1 MDTQFEVIIIGAGP
15 AGLTA
20 AIYASRANMKVLLL
34 EQETPGGKLVKTYKI
49 ENYTGVESSSG
60 VDLAMSFMNHGLAFG
75 AKMDFGSVVKVEN
88 VGKIKKVTLDNGKE
102 FSAKA
107 VIVATGTK
115 ERPLDVAMADR
126 FTGRGISYCAVCD
139 GAFYRDKVV
148 TIIGGGN
155 SALEEAL
162 FITSLVEKVNI
173 VIRRDEFRAEPKIVE
188 EVLKNEKIN
197 VIYKHLPE
205 SLIIEDN
212 NIVGLNIKHVDTG
225 EITPLMCSGIFPY
238 IGADPAT
245 SFLDKA
251 ILNERG
257 YIIVKADMSTAIEG
271 IFGAGDVIDKEL
283 RQVVTA
289 TSDGAIAANSAVKYI
304 KNNF

>member
-1 MDTQFEVIIIGAGP
+1 MDSQFEIIIVGAGP

-34 EQETPGGKLVKTYKI
+34 EQESPGGKLVKTYKI
-49 ENYTGVESSSG
+49 ENYTGVQSSSG

-75 AKMDFGSVVKVEN
+75 AEIDFGEVVKVESSD
-88 VGKIKKVTLDNGKE
+88 KIKRVVLADGRE
-102 FSAKA
+102 FTAKA

-115 ERPLDVAMADR
+115 ERPLDVAMAER

-173 VIRRDEFRAEPKIVE
+173 VIRRDQFRAEPKVVE

-197 VIYKHLPE
+197 VIYKHLPD

-212 NIVGLNIKHVDTG
+212 NIVGLNIRHVDTK
-225 EITPLMCSGIFPY
+225 EVTPLMCSGIFPY

-257 YIIVKADMSTAIEG
+257 YILAKADMSTAIEG
-271 IFGAGDVIDKEL
+271 IFGAGDVIDKDL

>member
-1 MDTQFEVIIIGAGP
+1 MDTQFEIIIIGAGP

-34 EQETPGGKLVKTYKI
+34 EQESPGGKLVKTYKI
-49 ENYTGVESSSG
+49 ENYPGVESSSG

-75 AKMDFGSVVKVEN
+75 AKIDFGKVIKVESI
-88 VGKIKKVTLDNGKE
+88 GKNKKVTLDNGKQ
-102 FSAKA
+102 FTAKA
-107 VIVATGTK
+107 VIIATGTK
-115 ERPLDVAMADR
+115 ERPLDVEMADK

-148 TIIGGGN
+148 TMIGGGN

-173 VIRRDEFRAEPKIVE
+173 VIRRDEFRAEPKVVE

-197 VIYKHLPE
+197 VIYKHIPE

-212 NIVGLNIKHVDTG
+212 NIAGLNIKHVDTG
-225 EITPLMCSGIFPY
+225 EITPLKCSGIFPY

-245 SFLDKA
+245 SFLDET
-251 ILNERG
+251 ILNEKG
-257 YIIVKADMSTAIEG
+257 YIIAKDDMSTAIEG
-271 IFGAGDVIDKEL
+271 IFAAGDVIVKDL

-304 KNNF
+304 KNNT